1 MKRLYLANHCVS
13 CLNNSTPAIKFTCN
27 DSNKEIN
34 FLDDKKRLSETGKT
48 QETELSANKTDKYQ
62 SRHWIQSCFMLCKI
76 WIPCSLTTTSTL
88 DTYTSTYIHYPYNI
102 SIYIHPCLLPVLAR
116 FLVTAMKVPW
126 SRNPSLGKLG
136 LLVTLIYSYIL
147 FVHVHLRIYT

>member
-1 MKRLYLANHCVS
+1 MFPKKQLNAIVQGEIKIVGFMKMGKNQVVQQVIEILVVIDKSTSASPFMKRLYLANRCVS

-62 SRHWIQSCFMLCKI
+62 SRH
-76 WIPCSLTTTSTL
+76 
-88 DTYTSTYIHYPYNI
+88 
-102 SIYIHPCLLPVLAR
+102 
-116 FLVTAMKVPW
+116 
-126 SRNPSLGKLG
+126 
-136 LLVTLIYSYIL
+136 
-147 FVHVHLRIYT
+147 